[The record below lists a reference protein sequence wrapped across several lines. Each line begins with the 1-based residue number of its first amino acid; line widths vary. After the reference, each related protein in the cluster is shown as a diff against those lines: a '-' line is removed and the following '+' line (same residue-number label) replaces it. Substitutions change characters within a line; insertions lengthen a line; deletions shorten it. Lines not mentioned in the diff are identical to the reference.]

1 MAESR
6 GGTYVVLAADD
17 LVLLALVAGFL
28 GVCTPET
35 REALTSS
42 AEAEAFWERVLRAE
56 ASTTRDVRSPDLAF
70 LYECLAGSS
79 LGDLLRVL
87 VGMSLDRE
95 EVLSSQGAVVFFTGV
110 FGFLAAGFFV

>member
-6 GGTYVVLAADD
+6 GGTYAVLEADS
-17 LVLLALVAGFL
+17 LVPPALVAGFL
-28 GVCTPET
+28 GVCIPAT
-35 REALTSS
+35 REAPIGS

-56 ASTTRDVRSPDLAF
+56 ASTARDVRCPDLAF

-87 VGMSLDRE
+87 LEISLDRE

-110 FGFLAAGFFV
+110 FGFLAAGLFV